1 MAISRESI
9 SSIASPPSL
18 RLPGIVKTNPRPARC
33 PGADR
38 KPSHTGW
45 NRGALT
51 TNLVSM
57 PDSGKKA
64 RPDAR
69 EPWIIR
75 TYAGFGDARQANQ
88 RFLANLK
95 QGQRGLSIAFD
106 LPTQNGYDPDAPVAR
121 GEVGEA
127 GVSICHWNDMER
139 LFEGIP
145 LESINT
151 SMTIN
156 ATAPFILALYL
167 VVAEK
172 HGVPWTELRGT
183 TQNDLLKE
191 FVARGTSIFHPELS
205 FRLST
210 GLIRFTVERVPNW
223 NPINCCGYH
232 YMESGAGPAE
242 EIGYAFGNALL
253 ILDAIRPTLDAAAFE
268 QTVRRISFFINS
280 GIELVPEICK
290 IRAYFK
296 LWRELCA
303 SEYGVDNVA
312 FRAGCQVRSLTL
324 TEPQPEVNIIR
335 IAYEAL
341 PVVISAD
348 ARVNALQLPGFR
360 EALALPDQSEQ
371 TLSLRTQQVLMH
383 ETGLAGYGDIFEGSK
398 VIEKL
403 TAETAARAREI
414 AIRLR
419 QAGYSRAISIV
430 SGELTRQLAERYR
443 KVESGEIVQIGVN
456 AFTGEIGLTPW
467 PRQNADRAADASKE
481 KERIESIN
489 KWRTARD
496 QAAVANAREALERAA
511 ANTSDSDRGL
521 IEAAIELARAG
532 GTVGEWTDSLVRVS
546 RGRYTP
552 PILETG
558 VSVGALN
565 VPTAGSTRK
574 IRIALG
580 KAGLDGHIN
589 AVKLLAHA
597 CMQAGMEVVLAGFK
611 QTPEDMVATALEEDV
626 DVLAIS
632 SLAGA
637 HMSIARETIDL
648 LKSRGAADVSL
659 VMGGIIPEADRTALL
674 QLGVKAVF
682 TPKDS
687 NLGEIV
693 GRIIAIAGREK

>member
-1 MAISRESI
+1 
-9 SSIASPPSL
+9 
-18 RLPGIVKTNPRPARC
+18 
-33 PGADR
+33 
-38 KPSHTGW
+38 
-45 NRGALT
+45 
-51 TNLVSM
+51 
-57 PDSGKKA
+57 
-64 RPDAR
+64 
-69 EPWIIR
+69 
-75 TYAGFGDARQANQ
+75 
-88 RFLANLK
+88 
-95 QGQRGLSIAFD
+95 
-106 LPTQNGYDPDAPVAR
+106 
-121 GEVGEA
+121 
-127 GVSICHWNDMER
+127 
-139 LFEGIP
+139 
-145 LESINT
+145 
-151 SMTIN
+151 MTIN

-210 GLIRFTVERVPNW
+210 ELIRFAVERVPNW

-253 ILDAIRPTLDAAAFE
+253 ILDAIRPRLDAAAFE

-303 SEYGVDNVA
+303 TEYGVKDVA

-360 EALALPDQSEQ
+360 EALSLPDQSEQ

-403 TAETAARAREI
+403 TDETAARAREI

-419 QAGYSRAISIV
+419 EAGYSRAISIV
-430 SGELTRQLAERYR
+430 SGELTRQLAERHR

-456 AFTGEIGLTPW
+456 AFTGEVGLTP
-467 PRQNADRAADASKE
+467 PPKQNADHAAQASKE
-481 KERIESIN
+481 KERIESLA
-489 KWRTARD
+489 KWRAARD
-496 QAAVANAREALERAA
+496 QAAVAKAREALERAG
-511 ANTSDSDRGL
+511 ANDGGGGL
-521 IEAAIELARAG
+521 IEATIELARAG
-532 GTVGEWTDSLVRVS
+532 GTVGEWTDSLVRVG

-552 PILETG
+552 PILETS
-558 VSVGALN
+558 VAVGALN
-565 VPTAGSTRK
+565 VPMAPTKRK

-589 AVKLLAHA
+589 AIKLLAHA

-611 QTPEDMVATALEEDV
+611 QTPEQMVATALEEDV

-637 HMSIARETIDL
+637 HMSIARETIAL
-648 LKSRGAADVSL
+648 LKSRGAGDLSL
-659 VMGGIIPEADRTALL
+659 VMGGIIPEADRAALL
-674 QLGVKAVF
+674 GLGIKAVF

-693 GRIIAIAGREK
+693 GRIIAIASREK

>member
-1 MAISRESI
+1 MPEAERKSE
-9 SSIASPPSL
+9 
-18 RLPGIVKTNPRPARC
+18 KPA
-33 PGADR
+33 P
-38 KPSHTGW
+38 K
-45 NRGALT
+45 
-51 TNLVSM
+51 
-57 PDSGKKA
+57 
-64 RPDAR
+64 R

-88 RFLANLK
+88 RFHQNLK
-95 QGQRGLSIAFD
+95 AGQKGLSIAFD
-106 LPTQNGYDPDAPVAR
+106 LPTQNGYDPDAPVAS
-121 GEVGEA
+121 GEVGKA
-127 GVSICHWNDMER
+127 GVSICHWRDMEQ
-139 LFEGIP
+139 LLEGIP
-145 LESINT
+145 LAKINT

-156 ATAPFILALYL
+156 ATAPFMLALYL

-172 HGVPWTELRGT
+172 QGVPWTELRGT

-191 FVARGTSIFHPELS
+191 FVARGTSIFQPEISLKLS
-205 FRLST
+205 AD
-210 GLIRFTVERVPNW
+210 LIKFAVGHAPNW

-242 EIGYAFGNALL
+242 EIGYAFGNALM
-253 ILDAIRPTLDAAAFE
+253 ILDAIRPSLSELDFE

-296 LWRELCA
+296 LWRDLC
-303 SEYGVDNVA
+303 STEYGISDVA

-341 PVVISAD
+341 PVVMSAD

-383 ETGLAGYGDIFEGSK
+383 ETGLAAYGDIFEGSK

-403 TAETAARAREI
+403 TDETASRAREI

-419 QAGYSRAISIV
+419 EAGYSRAISIV
-430 SGELTRQLAERYR
+430 SGELTRQLAERHR

-456 AFTGEIGLTPW
+456 AFTGEVGLTPPPKW
-467 PRQNADRAADASKE
+467 NVDRDAQAVKE
-481 KERIESIN
+481 RERIETI
-489 KWRTARD
+489 KQWRATRD
-496 QAAVANAREALERAA
+496 QKVVPAVREALEQHAA
-511 ANTSDSDRGL
+511 SDGGTGL
-521 IEAAIELARAG
+521 MEATIDLARAG
-532 GTVGEWTDSLVRVS
+532 GTVGEWTDSLVRVG

-552 PILETG
+552 PILETS
-558 VSVGALN
+558 VSVGALK
-565 VPTAGSTRK
+565 VPVAKRK

-589 AVKLLAHA
+589 AIKLLAHA

-611 QTPEDMVATALEEDV
+611 QTPEQMVATALEEDV

-637 HMSIARETIDL
+637 HMSIARETIEL
-648 LKSRGAADVSL
+648 LKSRGASDVAL
-659 VMGGIIPEADRTALL
+659 VMGGIIPEADRAALL
-674 QLGVKAVF
+674 ELGVKAVF

-693 GRIIAIAGREK
+693 GRIIAIAGREHS

>member
-1 MAISRESI
+1 M
-9 SSIASPPSL
+9 
-18 RLPGIVKTNPRPARC
+18 
-33 PGADR
+33 
-38 KPSHTGW
+38 
-45 NRGALT
+45 
-51 TNLVSM
+51 
-57 PDSGKKA
+57 
-64 RPDAR
+64 
-69 EPWIIR
+69 
-75 TYAGFGDARQANQ
+75 
-88 RFLANLK
+88 K

-127 GVSICHWNDMER
+127 GVSICHWQDMER

-145 LESINT
+145 LQSINT

-191 FVARGTSIFHPELS
+191 FVARGTSIFHPDLS

-210 GLIRFTVERVPNW
+210 ELIRFAVEHVPNW

-253 ILDAIRPTLDAAAFE
+253 ILDAIRPKLDAAAFE

-303 SEYGVDNVA
+303 TEYGVADVA

-403 TAETAARAREI
+403 TDETATRAREI

-419 QAGYSRAISIV
+419 EAGYSRAISIV
-430 SGELTRQLAERYR
+430 SGELTRQLADRHS

-456 AFTGEIGLTPW
+456 AFTGEVGLTP
-467 PRQNADRAADASKE
+467 PPKQNSAHAGQALKE
-481 KERIESIN
+481 KERIDSIR
-489 KWRTARD
+489 KWRAGRD
-496 QAAVANAREALERAA
+496 QTAVSKAREVLERAVANNA
-511 ANTSDSDRGL
+511 DRGL
-521 IEAAIELARAG
+521 IEATIDLARAG
-532 GTVGEWTDSLVRVS
+532 ATVGEWTDSLVRVG

-558 VSVGALN
+558 VSVGALK
-565 VPTAGSTRK
+565 VPVAKRK

-589 AVKLLAHA
+589 AIKLLAHA

-611 QTPEDMVATALEEDV
+611 QTPDQMVATALEEDV
-626 DVLAIS
+626 NVLAIS

-637 HMSIARETIDL
+637 HMSIARETIYL
-648 LKSRGAADVSL
+648 LKSRGAADVAL

-674 QLGVKAVF
+674 ELGVKAVF

-693 GRIIAIAGREK
+693 GRIIAIVGGERP

>member
-1 MAISRESI
+1 
-9 SSIASPPSL
+9 
-18 RLPGIVKTNPRPARC
+18 
-33 PGADR
+33 
-38 KPSHTGW
+38 
-45 NRGALT
+45 
-51 TNLVSM
+51 M
-57 PDSGKKA
+57 PDAEKKA
-64 RPDAR
+64 REPR

-75 TYAGFGDARQANQ
+75 TYAGFGDARQANE

-145 LESINT
+145 LQSINT

-210 GLIRFTVERVPNW
+210 ELIRFAVERVPNW

-253 ILDAIRPTLDAAAFE
+253 ILDAIRPRLDAAAFE

-296 LWRELCA
+296 LWRELC
-303 SEYGVDNVA
+303 STEYGVDNVA

-348 ARVNALQLPGFR
+348 ARVSALQLPGFR
-360 EALALPDQSEQ
+360 EALGLPDQSEQ

-383 ETGLAGYGDIFEGSK
+383 ETGLAAYGDIFEGSK

-419 QAGYSRAISIV
+419 EAGYARAISIV
-430 SGELTRQLAERYR
+430 SGELTRQLAERHR
-443 KVESGEIVQIGVN
+443 KVEAGEILQIGVN
-456 AFTGEIGLTPW
+456 AFTGEVGLTP
-467 PRQNADRAADASKE
+467 PSTQNADHAAQSLKE
-481 KERIESIN
+481 KERIESV
-489 KWRTARD
+489 KEWRASRD
-496 QAAVANAREALERAA
+496 QAAVSKAREALERAA
-511 ANTSDSDRGL
+511 GDDDKSARGL
-521 IEAAIELARAG
+521 IEATIDLARAG

-552 PILETG
+552 PILETS
-558 VSVGALN
+558 VSVGALK
-565 VPTAGSTRK
+565 VPVAGRR

-589 AVKLLAHA
+589 AIKLLAHA

-611 QTPEDMVATALEEDV
+611 QTPEQMVATALEEDAE
-626 DVLAIS
+626 VLAIS

-659 VMGGIIPEADRTALL
+659 VMGGIIPEADRKALL
-674 QLGVKAVF
+674 ALGVKAVF
-682 TPKDS
+682 TPRDS

-693 GRIIAIAGREK
+693 GRIIEIAGRKKS

>member
-1 MAISRESI
+1 
-9 SSIASPPSL
+9 
-18 RLPGIVKTNPRPARC
+18 
-33 PGADR
+33 
-38 KPSHTGW
+38 
-45 NRGALT
+45 
-51 TNLVSM
+51 M
-57 PDSGKKA
+57 PDSGKTV
-64 RPDAR
+64 RPKAR

-75 TYAGFGDARQANQ
+75 TYAGFGDARQANE

-145 LESINT
+145 LQSINT

-172 HGVPWTELRGT
+172 HGVSWTELRGT

-210 GLIRFTVERVPNW
+210 ELIRFTVEHVPNW

-253 ILDAIRPTLDAAAFE
+253 ILDAIRPKLDAAAFE

-296 LWRELCA
+296 LWRELC
-303 SEYGVDNVA
+303 STEYGVDNVA

-383 ETGLAGYGDIFEGSK
+383 ETGLAGYGDIFEGSTI
-398 VIEKL
+398 IEKL
-403 TAETAARAREI
+403 TAETATRAREI

-419 QAGYSRAISIV
+419 EAGYSRAISIV

-456 AFTGEIGLTPW
+456 AFTGEVGLTSP
-467 PRQNADRAADASKE
+467 PKENTDHAADALKE
-481 KERIESIN
+481 QERIESIK
-489 KWRTARD
+489 KWRAARD
-496 QAAVANAREALERAA
+496 QTAVSKAREALERAA
-511 ANTSDSDRGL
+511 ANNNNDRGL
-521 IEAAIELARAG
+521 VEATIELARAG

-552 PILETG
+552 PILETS
-558 VSVGALN
+558 VSVGALK
-565 VPTAGSTRK
+565 VPVAGSTRK

-589 AVKLLAHA
+589 AIKLLAHA

-611 QTPEDMVATALEEDV
+611 QTPEQMVATALEEDV

-648 LKSRGAADVSL
+648 LKSRGASDVSL
-659 VMGGIIPEADRTALL
+659 VMGGIIPDADRKALL
-674 QLGVKAVF
+674 GLGVKAVF

-693 GRIIAIAGREK
+693 GRIIAIAGQEK

>member
-1 MAISRESI
+1 
-9 SSIASPPSL
+9 
-18 RLPGIVKTNPRPARC
+18 
-33 PGADR
+33 
-38 KPSHTGW
+38 
-45 NRGALT
+45 
-51 TNLVSM
+51 M
-57 PDSGKKA
+57 PDTEKKTRA
-64 RPDAR
+64 PR

-75 TYAGFGDARQANQ
+75 TYAGFGDARQANE

-127 GVSICHWNDMER
+127 GVSICHRDDMER

-145 LESINT
+145 LQSINT

-156 ATAPFILALYL
+156 ATAPFLLALYL
-167 VVAEK
+167 VIAEK
-172 HGVPWTELRGT
+172 HGVQWTELRGT

-210 GLIRFTVERVPNW
+210 ELIRFAVERVPNW

-242 EIGYAFGNALL
+242 EIGYAFGNALM
-253 ILDAIRPTLDAAAFE
+253 ILDAIRPKLDAAAFE

-296 LWRELCA
+296 LWQELCA
-303 SEYGVDNVA
+303 TEYGVNDVA

-341 PVVISAD
+341 PVVLSAD

-360 EALALPDQSEQ
+360 EALALPDQAEQ
-371 TLSLRTQQVLMH
+371 TLSLRTQQVLMY

-398 VIEKL
+398 VVEKL

-414 AIRLR
+414 TIRLR
-419 QAGYSRAISIV
+419 EAGYSRAISIV
-430 SGELTRQLAERYR
+430 SGELTRQLAERHR

-456 AFTGEIGLTPW
+456 AFTGEVGLTP
-467 PRQNADRAADASKE
+467 PPKSNADHSAQTIKE
-481 KERIESIN
+481 KERIESIRQ
-489 KWRTARD
+489 WRTARD
-496 QAAVANAREALERAA
+496 QKAVAAAREALERAA
-511 ANTSDSDRGL
+511 ASDGGTGL
-521 IEAAIELARAG
+521 MEATIDLARAG
-532 GTVGEWTDSLVRVS
+532 GTVGEWTDSLVRVG

-552 PILETG
+552 PILETS
-558 VSVGALN
+558 VSVGALK
-565 VPTAGSTRK
+565 VPKATRK

-589 AVKLLAHA
+589 AIKLLAHA

-611 QTPEDMVATALEEDV
+611 QTPEQMVATALEEDV

-637 HMSIARETIDL
+637 HMSIARETIEL
-648 LKSRGAADVSL
+648 LKSRHASDVAL
-659 VMGGIIPEADRTALL
+659 VMGGIIPEADRSALL
-674 QLGVKAVF
+674 ALGVKAVF

-687 NLGEIV
+687 NLGEIIR
-693 GRIIAIAGREK
+693 RIIAIAGREKE

>member
-1 MAISRESI
+1 MPEPEKKSR
-9 SSIASPPSL
+9 AQ
-18 RLPGIVKTNPRPARC
+18 
-33 PGADR
+33 
-38 KPSHTGW
+38 
-45 NRGALT
+45 
-51 TNLVSM
+51 
-57 PDSGKKA
+57 
-64 RPDAR
+64 R

-75 TYAGFGDARQANQ
+75 TYAGFGDARQANE

-127 GVSICHWNDMER
+127 GVSICHWDDMER
-139 LFEGIP
+139 LFANIP
-145 LESINT
+145 LQSINT

-156 ATAPFILALYL
+156 ATAPFLLALYL

-210 GLIRFTVERVPNW
+210 DLIRFAVERVPNW

-253 ILDAIRPTLDAAAFE
+253 ILDAIRPKIGAAAFE

-303 SEYGVDNVA
+303 SEYGVADVA

-348 ARVNALQLPGFR
+348 ARVSALQLPGFR

-398 VIEKL
+398 VIEKI
-403 TAETAARAREI
+403 TDETATRAREI

-419 QAGYSRAISIV
+419 EAGYSRAISIV
-430 SGELTRQLAERYR
+430 SGELTRQLAERHR

-456 AFTGEIGLTPW
+456 AFTGEVGLTP
-467 PRQNADRAADASKE
+467 PPKQNADHAAQVSKE
-481 KERIESIN
+481 KERIESIKN
-489 KWRTARD
+489 WRAARD
-496 QAAVANAREALERAA
+496 QSAVAKAREAVERAGA
-511 ANTSDSDRGL
+511 DERGNGI
-521 IEAAIELARAG
+521 IEATIDLARAG
-532 GTVGEWTDSLVRVS
+532 GTVGEWTDSLVRVG

-552 PILETG
+552 PILETS
-558 VSVGALN
+558 VAVGALK
-565 VPTAGSTRK
+565 VPMAPRK

-589 AVKLLAHA
+589 AIKLLAHA

-611 QTPEDMVATALEEDV
+611 QTPEQMVATALEEDV

-637 HMSIARETIDL
+637 HMSIARETIEL
-648 LKSRGAADVSL
+648 LKSRGASDVSL
-659 VMGGIIPEADRTALL
+659 VMGGIIPEADRKALVAI
-674 QLGVKAVF
+674 GVKAVF

-693 GRIIAIAGREK
+693 GQIIAIANGKKS

>member
-1 MAISRESI
+1 MINQMESSKKVRE
-9 SSIASPPSL
+9 PK
-18 RLPGIVKTNPRPARC
+18 V
-33 PGADR
+33 
-38 KPSHTGW
+38 
-45 NRGALT
+45 
-51 TNLVSM
+51 
-57 PDSGKKA
+57 
-64 RPDAR
+64 R

-88 RFLANLK
+88 RFLSNLK

-127 GVSICHWNDMER
+127 GVSICHWQDMET
-139 LFEGIP
+139 LFAGIP
-145 LESINT
+145 LQSINT

-156 ATAPFILALYL
+156 STAPFILALYL

-191 FVARGTSIFHPELS
+191 FVARGTSIFDPELS
-205 FRLST
+205 LRLST
-210 GLIRFTVERVPNW
+210 DLIKFAVEHVPNW

-232 YMESGAGPAE
+232 YMESGAGPVE
-242 EIGYAFGNALL
+242 EIGFAFGNALL
-253 ILDAIRPTLDAAAFE
+253 ILDALRPRLDRAAFE

-303 SEYGVDNVA
+303 TEYGIENVA

-335 IAYEAL
+335 IAYAAL
-341 PVVISAD
+341 PVVLSAD

-383 ETGLAGYGDIFEGSK
+383 ETEIARYGDIFEGSK

-403 TAETAARAREI
+403 TDETASRAREI

-419 QAGYSRAISIV
+419 LAGYSRAISIV
-430 SGELTRQLAERYR
+430 STELTRQLAERYR
-443 KVESGEIVQIGVN
+443 KLESGEIVQIGVN
-456 AFTGEIGLTPW
+456 AFTGEIGLTPA
-467 PRQNADRAADASKE
+467 PAQDANRAAQE
-481 KERIESIN
+481 VRENERIAAIR
-489 KWRTARD
+489 KWRAARD
-496 QAAVANAREALERAA
+496 QAAVSNAREALERAVIE
-511 ANTSDSDRGL
+511 NGDGGL
-521 IEAAIELARAG
+521 MNATIELARAG
-532 GTVGEWTDSLVRVS
+532 GTVGEWTQSLERVS

-552 PILETG
+552 PIFETSL
-558 VSVGALN
+558 SVGALK
-565 VPTAGSTRK
+565 VPTAPQK

-611 QTPEDMVATALEEDV
+611 QTPDQMVETALEEDV

-637 HMSIARETIDL
+637 HMMIARATLGL
-648 LKSRGAADVSL
+648 LKSRGAEDMRL
-659 VMGGIIPEADRTALL
+659 VMGGIIPEPDRKALL
-674 QLGVKAVF
+674 DLGVKAVF

-693 GRIIAIAGREK
+693 GRIIEIGTRDRK

>member
-1 MAISRESI
+1 
-9 SSIASPPSL
+9 
-18 RLPGIVKTNPRPARC
+18 
-33 PGADR
+33 
-38 KPSHTGW
+38 
-45 NRGALT
+45 
-51 TNLVSM
+51 M
-57 PDSGKKA
+57 PETEKKA
-64 RPDAR
+64 RAPR

-75 TYAGFGDARQANQ
+75 TYAGFGDARQANE

-127 GVSICHWNDMER
+127 GVSICHWQDMER

-145 LESINT
+145 LQSINT

-191 FVARGTSIFHPELS
+191 FVARGTSIFHPDLS

-210 GLIRFTVERVPNW
+210 ELIRFAVEHVPNW

-253 ILDAIRPTLDAAAFE
+253 ILDAIRPKLDAAAFE

-303 SEYGVDNVA
+303 TEYGVDDVA

-403 TAETAARAREI
+403 TDETATRAREI

-419 QAGYSRAISIV
+419 EAGYSRAISIV
-430 SGELTRQLAERYR
+430 SGELTRQLADRHR

-456 AFTGEIGLTPW
+456 AFTGEVGLTP
-467 PRQNADRAADASKE
+467 PPKQNSAHAGQALKE
-481 KERIESIN
+481 KERIDSIR
-489 KWRTARD
+489 KWRAGRD
-496 QAAVANAREALERAA
+496 QTAVSKAREVLERAVANNA
-511 ANTSDSDRGL
+511 DRGL
-521 IEAAIELARAG
+521 IEATIDLARAG
-532 GTVGEWTDSLVRVS
+532 GTVGEWTDSLVRVG

-552 PILETG
+552 PILETS
-558 VSVGALN
+558 VSVGALK
-565 VPTAGSTRK
+565 VPVAKRK

-589 AVKLLAHA
+589 AIKLLAHA

-611 QTPEDMVATALEEDV
+611 QTPEQMVATALEEDV

-637 HMSIARETIDL
+637 HMSIARETIYL
-648 LKSRGAADVSL
+648 LKSRGAADVAL

-674 QLGVKAVF
+674 ELGVKAVF

-693 GRIIAIAGREK
+693 GRIIAIVGGERP